1 MAFDPKIVFG
11 LCNVL
16 NRHAISINLSF
27 EENSSHQYQVEQWAK
42 RMDLTC
48 RDSKTNWQSI
58 SENPN
63 KILNNLTLIG
73 NLFDQLVGELYKVEP
88 AIEKQIS
95 KDLKKGGFLKVRKEI
110 REKFDLLKKPIDKVN
125 SSIVNGISAKIDAD
139 EIAVL
144 EAVVH
149 VWQSCKK
156 NKNLPKKLI
165 KNSSLYEFTR
175 DCMEVFEIKGEPIK
189 SYQNWYSL
197 NKE

>member
-42 RMDLTC
+42 RMDLTY

-58 SENPN
+58 SINPN
-63 KILNNLTLIG
+63 KTLNNLTLIG

-125 SSIVNGISAKIDAD
+125 SSIVNGISAKIDVD

>member
-16 NRHAISINLSF
+16 NRHSISINLSY
-27 EENSSHQYQVEQWAK
+27 EENSSHQHQVEQWAK
-42 RMDLTC
+42 RMDLTY

-58 SENPN
+58 SVNPN

-73 NLFDQLVGELYKVEP
+73 NLFDQLVSELYKVEP
-88 AIEKQIS
+88 VIEKQIS

-110 REKFDLLKKPIDKVN
+110 REKFNLLKKPIDKVN
-125 SSIVNGISAKIDAD
+125 SSIVSGISAKIDAD

-149 VWQSCKK
+149 VWKSCKK
-156 NKNLPKKLI
+156 NKNLPKKLT

>member
-42 RMDLTC
+42 RMDLTY

-58 SENPN
+58 SINPN
-63 KILNNLTLIG
+63 KTLNNLTLIG

-125 SSIVNGISAKIDAD
+125 SSIVNGISAKIDVD

-156 NKNLPKKLI
+156 NKNLPKKII

>member
-16 NRHAISINLSF
+16 NRHSTIINLSF

-42 RMDLTC
+42 RMDLIY

-58 SENPN
+58 RINPT
-63 KILNNLTLIG
+63 KISNNLTLIG
-73 NLFDQLVGELYKVEP
+73 NLCDQLVGELYKVEP

-95 KDLKKGGFLKVRKEI
+95 KDLKKGDFLKIRKEI
-110 REKFDLLKKPIDKVN
+110 REKFDLLKEPIDKVN
-125 SSIVNGISAKIDAD
+125 GSIVSGISAKIDAD

-149 VWQSCKK
+149 VWKSCQK
-156 NKNLPKKLI
+156 NKNLPKKLNKLI
-165 KNSSLYEFTR
+165 KYY
-175 DCMEVFEIKGEPIK
+175 KK
-189 SYQNWYSL
+189 S
-197 NKE
+197 KKAIG

>member
-16 NRHAISINLSF
+16 NRHSISINLSF

-42 RMDLTC
+42 RMDLTY

-58 SENPN
+58 SVNPN
-63 KILNNLTLIG
+63 KTLNNLTLIG

-125 SSIVNGISAKIDAD
+125 SSIVNGISAKIDVD

>member
-42 RMDLTC
+42 RMDLTY

-58 SENPN
+58 SVNPN
-63 KILNNLTLIG
+63 KTLNNLTLIG

-125 SSIVNGISAKIDAD
+125 SSIVNGISAKIDVD

>member
-42 RMDLTC
+42 RMDLTY

-58 SENPN
+58 SVNPN
-63 KILNNLTLIG
+63 KTLNNLTLIG

-125 SSIVNGISAKIDAD
+125 SSIVSGISAKIDAD

-144 EAVVH
+144 EAVVN

-156 NKNLPKKLI
+156 NKNLPKKLF

>member
-16 NRHAISINLSF
+16 NRHSIRINLSF
-27 EENSSHQYQVEQWAK
+27 EENSPHQYQVEQWAK
-42 RMDLTC
+42 RMDLPY

-58 SENPN
+58 SVNHN
-63 KILNNLTLIG
+63 KILNNLTLIE

-110 REKFDLLKKPIDKVN
+110 REKFNLLKKPIDKVN
-125 SSIVNGISAKIDAD
+125 SSIVSGISAKIDAD

-144 EAVVH
+144 EAVVL
-149 VWQSCKK
+149 VWQSCKT
-156 NKNLPKKLI
+156 NKNLPKKLS